1 MHRATRRVAASS
13 AARRDAQAVAR
24 VAWAGLKTGC
34 SGLGSGLAL
43 LDVLL
48 TEGLYFTA
56 GTIVKAYAA
65 IEGCL
70 GRVCASPEPN
80 RCRTLDPHPD
90 SNPDLGPGPDHCP
103 DSQPRAQ
110 VCEALGRA
118 LHACGRCLERSVLQP
133 LGACCATLGRVVG
146 AIGSVVGRAVG
157 AGRP

>member
-1 MHRATRRVAASS
+1 MHRVAASS
-13 AARRDAQAVAR
+13 AARRDAQAVTR
-24 VAWAGLKTGC
+24 VAWAGLKAGC

-43 LDVLL
+43 ADALL

-56 GTIVKAYAA
+56 GAIGKAYAA
-65 IEGCL
+65 FESCL
-70 GRVCASPEPN
+70 AGVCASPEPN
-80 RCRTLDPHPD
+80 RSRNLDPHPD
-90 SNPDLGPGPDHCP
+90 SNPDLGPGPDHGP

-118 LHACGRCLERSVLQP
+118 LYACGRCLERFVLQP
-133 LGACCATLGRVVG
+133 LGACCATLGRAVG